1 MKLRILPFTLGL
13 ILATSQAFSDDGAIN
28 NKNMSRNAKL
38 TVTPEEV
45 GETISE
51 AEHAF
56 IDTMKF
62 YVPMQSASGDNGTLL
77 DELEADKDP
86 RDYYNIDEELVE
98 TLDVAQ
104 PLVSVFIYGP
114 TIGVDGTPFGHS
126 FMDTF
131 GSVSLDDG
139 VTWKTVNLSESADKS
154 SFNLASTS
162 STVSSD
168 DNDADD
174 ADDGG
179 LRIEEAELIVRPLS
193 TKLKVE
199 GEGALLPAMIE
210 IINGETQALLFKV
223 RADTEGEFEAETRVS
238 ELPCTVSAKVGEDIS
253 PAVHVENAPAD
264 CVGHPGGSE
273 GSYDLTE
280 YPGGVSNVFHAV
292 VGNKVLVA
300 WPSTYCKVGQP
311 AYSFAYDG
319 GDDTDLDAKLLAKRE
334 GLAGYLGID
343 VAKDLYLTDLFD
355 VSGSQLSSDF
365 AEEGYPQAGEVPF
378 RCVWTA
384 RGVLVDG
391 DDPRTTDV
399 EEATHMEWFKAER
412 LTSGK
417 RDPNRIEVKG
427 VEGAGFAITW
437 QEDPEGLRPGD
448 GEGPGEGW
456 SGAVAHHK
464 TDVWYSFIN
473 WENFDLVEVET
484 EDDTWSEPINLA
496 DYIEA
501 SVAAEEQ
508 LTKAQPGVPM
518 AVPVRITNNAK
529 CVAPIPTDPT
539 DPNYFSY
546 CNYAVA
552 ASYGLKNNCATT
564 VDTVTSKDKVN
575 TICVTEDGI
584 PLVANTASTRPRLG
598 LKGFDSDG
606 DGAVDSAWAVFAS
619 EESKG
624 LGAFFFYAD
633 TGEACTEGD
642 PARTVGDYTYLC
654 EEADIGKNQWYYS
667 YNMGEPATSANLEK
681 YGKYSLVANV
691 VSQGNLLNQP
701 EVDWRTGEYY
711 PVLNT
716 VNMWNFSANGGTDFD
731 MYNTEIARRASLL
744 IQGIGKAQASENGL
758 LVMSSWKQGAMNQ
771 GGPADTMLRR
781 IVLPDGYGDDTG
793 GVCSIDENIDVA
805 QPVVT
810 DAFYKTTSTGAARL
824 IVTVTG
830 YDGDAATKIR
840 LRNAVNLDDY
850 GYARSVDETGDF
862 IAYAINADTWTEIP
876 CAIQAADWDG
886 TPQYGPWIAISNPNA
901 IPGGCVGAIPTACS
915 DDIATLAATPT
926 GTLVNPYDF
935 ENMVCDTWLVGPG
948 ENPYYPGGVC
958 GTPATNLS
966 AVVPDTCVDSAD
978 GSTLECPVMDYNQ
991 GTFGVGSLNPIIQ
1004 GKEIEEPVTTK
1015 VLTWHQC
1022 PSGGVAQPGSDIDAT
1037 LVSCESGDSNLADQ
1051 SWYNPL
1057 DVSKGHRGFIDGDFV
1072 MILYAWSPNWRLNK
1086 DGHDRYEL
1094 YVRRS
1099 FDGGNTWTT
1108 TPSSFKASNG
1118 EDYSGDG
1125 TVTCESYRSA
1135 DSGTSGEVTEPKVCY
1150 DFPAGGAEHARN
1162 VTQHKSMRITTLDP
1176 RYAISGSTTGV
1187 GIPAEDCFDALD
1199 PTTGDAM
1206 TCDDGSELDDTDLR
1220 DPSRYFMVFETGD
1233 NSTVSE
1239 GEAEPLDLNY
1249 SRGINFGDDYAVW
1262 AEETDLSV
1270 CYPSD
1275 PHLVD
1280 DVSEVI
1286 IDSGFCN
1293 EFDNMN
1299 TGGDTH
1305 SSEASLAG
1313 NSNASKLYGVW
1324 TQWVFDE
1331 AGEEEIE
1338 SDAMARRVWWI
1349 EDYIPSDENAW
1360 TLPGTSGGTDSE

>member
-1 MKLRILPFTLGL
+1 
-13 ILATSQAFSDDGAIN
+13 
-28 NKNMSRNAKL
+28 
-38 TVTPEEV
+38 
-45 GETISE
+45 
-51 AEHAF
+51 
-56 IDTMKF
+56 
-62 YVPMQSASGDNGTLL
+62 
-77 DELEADKDP
+77 
-86 RDYYNIDEELVE
+86 
-98 TLDVAQ
+98 
-104 PLVSVFIYGP
+104 
-114 TIGVDGTPFGHS
+114 
-126 FMDTF
+126 MDTF

-154 SFNLASTS
+154 SFTLGGGGGGGGGGGSHSSSTS
-162 STVSSD
+162 TKSTVVALSSSSSSKESSSQSNDKGNGGSKGNGKDKD
-168 DNDADD
+168 DDHSE
-174 ADDGG
+174 
-179 LRIEEAELIVRPLS
+179 LTIEGAELIVKKNS

-199 GEGALLPAMIE
+199 GEGATKRAMIE
-210 IINGETQALLFKV
+210 IINGVTEDILFKV
-223 RADTEGEFEAETRVS
+223 RPDKEGEFEITKRVD
-238 ELPCTVSAKVGEDIS
+238 EIPCTVAARIDDSVSDS
-253 PAVHVENAPAD
+253 VAVAGAPAD
-264 CVGHPGGSE
+264 CIGSAE
-273 GSYDLTE
+273 VHYDLTE

-292 VGNKVLVA
+292 AGNKVLVA

-319 GDDTDLDAKLLAKRE
+319 DDIADLDPALQNKHN
-334 GLAGYLGID
+334 GLVEFLGID
-343 VAKDLYLTDLFD
+343 TAKDLYLTDLFG

-365 AEEGYPQAGEVPF
+365 ADEGYPQAGEVPF

-399 EEATHMEWFKAER
+399 VEATHMEWFMAER

-427 VEGAGFAITW
+427 EEGAGFAITW

-473 WENFDLVEVET
+473 WENFDLVEVQT
-484 EDDTWSEPINLA
+484 EDDTWVEPINLA

-501 SVAAEEQ
+501 SVAAGEQ
-508 LTKAQPGVPM
+508 ITKAQVGVPM

-529 CVAPIPTDPT
+529 CVYPIPEDQD

-552 ASYGLKNNCATT
+552 AAYGLKNNCASVVETT
-564 VDTVTSKDKVN
+564 TSKGETN
-575 TICVTEDGI
+575 QICVTEDGI

-606 DGAVDSAWAVFAS
+606 DGLVDDAWAVFAS

-624 LGAFFFYAD
+624 LGAFFFYAVP
-633 TGEACTEGD
+633 GEEAVPCNEGD
-642 PARTVGDYTYLC
+642 AAISVDGNDYLC
-654 EEADIGKNQWYYS
+654 EEADQGKNQWYYS
-667 YNMGEPATSANLEK
+667 YNMGEPASYANFTK

-716 VNMWNFSANGGTDFD
+716 VNMWDFGASGGTDFN

-744 IQGIGKAQASENGL
+744 IQGIGKAAASGNGL
-758 LVMSSWKQGAMNQ
+758 LAMSSWKQGAMNQ

-781 IVLPDGYGDDTG
+781 IVLPCVGEISADRTSSDNTIADDDTAENTGGGVGTGNDVGNGVGYGVGNGSGSGSGSGRGNNGQGNSNNSGNGAGIVDSEDDTEA
-793 GVCSIDENIDVA
+793 SADDPTE
-805 QPVVT
+805 VV
-810 DAFYKTTSTGAARL
+810 YTGS
-824 IVTVTG
+824 
-830 YDGDAATKIR
+830 
-840 LRNAVNLDDY
+840 RNCEFALDP
-850 GYARSVDETGDF
+850 A
-862 IAYAINADTWTEIP
+862 
-876 CAIQAADWDG
+876 
-886 TPQYGPWIAISNPNA
+886 
-901 IPGGCVGAIPTACS
+901 
-915 DDIATLAATPT
+915 
-926 GTLVNPYDF
+926 VNPYDF
-935 ENMVCDTWLVGPG
+935 ENMACSSWLVAAGD
-948 ENPYYPGGVC
+948 NPYYPGGIC
-958 GTPATNLS
+958 GDPATNLS
-966 AVVPDTCVDSAD
+966 AVVPDTCVDSSTGD
-978 GSTLECPVMDYNQ
+978 VTDCPIMDFDSGSTY
-991 GTFGVGSLNPIIQ
+991 GIGSLNPIIQ

-1022 PSGGVAQPGSDIDAT
+1022 PSGGVAQSGSDLDGE
-1037 LVSCESGDSNLADQ
+1037 LVSCETGDSNLADQ

-1108 TPSSFKASNG
+1108 TPSSFLAS
-1118 EDYSGDG
+1118 DSLTYSGDG
-1125 TVTCESYRSA
+1125 TVTCESYRSSE
-1135 DSGTSGEVTEPKVCY
+1135 SGSSEDVAEPKVCY
-1150 DFPAGGAEHARN
+1150 DFTAGVAEHARN

-1187 GIPAEDCFDALD
+1187 GIPAEGCFDALD
-1199 PTTGDAM
+1199 PTMGDVM

-1249 SRGINFGDDYAVW
+1249 SRGINFGDDYLVW
-1262 AEETDLSV
+1262 AEETGVDSN
-1270 CYPSD
+1270 CYPND
-1275 PHLVD
+1275 PHEVE
-1280 DVSEVI
+1280 DVSDVI

-1338 SDAMARRVWWI
+1338 FDAMARRIWWI
-1349 EDYIPSDENAW
+1349 DDYISETEAW
-1360 TLPGTSGGTDSE
+1360 SLPGTSGGTE